1 MTLDLDNLYKTLLG
15 RGPTAYGGGQ
25 IQQSARD
32 YWTDEYNRAG
42 GGDAGLAAVTS
53 GIKGSDEY
61 KDLGWDAD
69 FDHVANPL
77 ASQHR
82 VQAAKSIAR
91 GDGVRDGTVAS
102 YSDMFNADGT
112 KRDDWVDEKTW
123 LQNKVYDQHKQLQ
136 GGGSQYDDS
145 ELLGQ
150 LSGLTNQL
158 SSLRSAFD
166 KYKEESASDM
176 QNMWNN
182 ANWGWGQTVGG
193 VRTQNELPGW
203 APKKGGTSG
212 FFGRGG
218 RSGKGLTTSSLNI

>member
-15 RGPTAYGGGQ
+15 RGPAAYEGGQ

-32 YWTDEYNRAG
+32 YWEDEYNRAG

-61 KDLGWDAD
+61 KNLGWAED
-69 FDHVANPL
+69 FDHIANPL

-102 YSDMFNADGT
+102 YSDMYNPDGT
-112 KRDDWVDEKTW
+112 QRDDWVDEKTW
-123 LQNKVYDQHKQLQ
+123 LQNKVYDLHA
-136 GGGSQYDDS
+136 GGSQYDDS
-145 ELLGQ
+145 GLRDLIGGLTGQ
-150 LSGLTNQL
+150 LT
-158 SSLRSAFD
+158 SLRSAFD
-166 KYKEESASDM
+166 DYKNQSASDM

-182 ANWGWGQTVGG
+182 YNWGWGQTVGG

-203 APKKGGTSG
+203 APKRGGTTG